1 MLHNR
6 QFPFGTNS
14 KDLRCV
20 MKQIIQIQAIWF
32 NFKIDGMALYCSK
45 HSLNMLNRSYHQ
57 YPLSNKKTAAVTV
70 LHYIKIV
77 IKINRRLNA
86 KAYQLSTCLSRN
98 SRNHKCPGHQSKSLN
113 QDLDQLNYWFY
124 LQACKGQKLH
134 CCKYYFA
141 YTGYRYTAAWEKH
154 FKWWFSNVPIKQT
167 WVNNPSQCISTQ
179 SCSSWV

>member
-1 MLHNR
+1 
-6 QFPFGTNS
+6 
-14 KDLRCV
+14 

-86 KAYQLSTCLSRN
+86 KAYQLSTCLSWN
-98 SRNHKCPGHQSKSLN
+98 SQNHIYPVHQSEALN
-113 QDLDQLNYWFY
+113 LDLVLLKYLSY
-124 LQACKGQKLH
+124 LQAWKNSNISELSFYVTEVT
-134 CCKYYFA
+134 YYKA
-141 YTGYRYTAAWEKH
+141 TIINCLTMWELTNQTNESKQFWPMH
-154 FKWWFSNVPIKQT
+154 LYWELLLVHLNFSQYFHHVLP
-167 WVNNPSQCISTQ
+167 
-179 SCSSWV
+179 